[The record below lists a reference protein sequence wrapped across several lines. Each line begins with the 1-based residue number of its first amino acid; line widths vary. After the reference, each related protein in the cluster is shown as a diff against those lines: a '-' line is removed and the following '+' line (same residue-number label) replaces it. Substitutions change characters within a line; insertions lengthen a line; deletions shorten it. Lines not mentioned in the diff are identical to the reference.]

1 MKKMSFLPWWTYPNT
16 YKINWMILKF
26 KSLAWSTSHN
36 CTHISNAY
44 LTSPPGCLTEISNS
58 KCQQSSSSSFP
69 TLSSPSC
76 LPLYFLVNPPLQW
89 PSPKGSESTS
99 TSFSLSLFFFFF
111 TYPSSVH
118 QQDSWAL
125 LWNVSKSWPC
135 LVPPATTQLLLVQT
149 AVISLPPLIVSSKHK
164 GSC

>member
-99 TSFSLSLFFFFF
+99 TSFSLSLFFFFLYIPKF
-111 TYPSSVH
+111 SSSARPVGFALERIQKLTLSCPTSYNTATSGPNCSHLSPS
-118 QQDSWAL
+118 
-125 LWNVSKSWPC
+125 PY
-135 LVPPATTQLLLVQT
+135 
-149 AVISLPPLIVSSKHK
+149 SLF
-164 GSC
+164 

>member
-1 MKKMSFLPWWTYPNT
+1 
-16 YKINWMILKF
+16 MILKF

-99 TSFSLSLFFFFF
+99 TSFSLFFFFSLHTQVQF
-111 TYPSSVH
+111 ISKTRGLCFGTYPKADLVLSHQLQHSYFWSKLQSS
-118 QQDSWAL
+118 L
-125 LWNVSKSWPC
+125 
-135 LVPPATTQLLLVQT
+135 
-149 AVISLPPLIVSSKHK
+149 SLPL
-164 GSC
+164 